1 MSIGGTSMS
10 AYKGSTDEK
19 PLRGIDDSPVRLRPE
34 NPRYFYYNGKP
45 IVLITATEHYGAVL
59 NRNFDFI
66 SYLDEMADKKV
77 NLSRCFLLFRELEG
91 PPKNP
96 HSPCK
101 PLPGEYIAP
110 FLRTGPGYATDGYPK
125 FDLQRWNPEFFQRL
139 HAFLDEASRH
149 GIIVELTLFSNNYG
163 DLVWNLNPFNAKNN
177 VNGVGDTIWQEYT
190 TMLHVGMWNLQ
201 QRYVRKVVQ
210 EVNQYDNIYFEICNE
225 PFGDIG
231 GRAINREVD
240 KWQAAIR
247 NLIREEDT
255 KLPKQHLIFQTPIY
269 RGYHGDQLDFLLDN
283 KEVSA
288 VNVHCGWVWCRGK
301 MYPLGRGFEYDVG
314 LQGLHYLWTSWHH
327 EASKPLVMDEDNV
340 ASGYLCDEAWTI
352 HRKRAWT
359 IVFSGGHYDMI
370 DFSIQVGGQERGT
383 PESRE
388 KIRSW
393 MKHLSEFIHSLDFVH
408 SRPLR
413 GFPVAK
419 PEGTNAATL
428 AIGRGEW
435 VVYLADSRE
444 INEFEYGSPRSGKLV
459 LPLPE
464 GRYEARLYSPEK
476 GEYIEDG
483 IQLFNNGKATLMLK
497 SFTHDIVVH
506 VKHI

>member
-1 MSIGGTSMS
+1 MSL
-10 AYKGSTDEK
+10 YKEFSREK
-19 PLRGIDDSPVRLRPE
+19 LLGGIDDSLVRLHPE

-59 NRNFDFI
+59 NRNFDFT
-66 SYLDEMADKKV
+66 SYLDETADKKV
-77 NLSRCFLLFRELEG
+77 TLSRCFLLYRELEDT
-91 PPKNP
+91 PRNP

-101 PLPGEYIAP
+101 PLAGEYIAP
-110 FLRTGPGYATDGYPK
+110 FLRTGPGYATDGYLK
-125 FDLQRWNPEFFQRL
+125 FDLQRWDPEFFQRL
-139 HAFLDEASRH
+139 HAFLDESSRR
-149 GIIVELTLFSNNYG
+149 GIIVELTLFHNTDN
-163 DLVWNLNPFNAKNN
+163 DLCWNLNPFNAKNN
-177 VNGVGDTIWQEYT
+177 VNGMEGAIWQEYT
-190 TMLHVGMWNLQ
+190 TMLNPGIWNLQ
-201 QRYVRKVVQ
+201 QRYVRKIVQ
-210 EVNQYDNIYFEICNE
+210 EVNRYDNIYFEICGE
-225 PFGDIG
+225 PAADIG
-231 GRAINREVD
+231 GRAKMREVE
-240 KWQAAIR
+240 KWQVAIR
-247 NLIREEDT
+247 DLIREEEA
-255 KLPKQHLIFQTPIY
+255 KLPKQHLIFEMPIY
-269 RGYHGDQLDFLLDN
+269 PGNFGYQLDPLLDN

-288 VNVHCGWVWCRGK
+288 VNVHSASARCRGK
-301 MYPLGRGFEYDVG
+301 IYPLGVSNAHD
-314 LQGLHYLWTSWHH
+314 LGLHFLHHLWTSWYE

-340 ASGYLCDEAWTI
+340 GFSLYDEDWI
-352 HRKRAWT
+352 INRKRAWT

-413 GFPVAK
+413 DFPVAK

-428 AIGRGEW
+428 TIGKGEW
-435 VVYLADSRE
+435 VIYLADSRE
-444 INEFEYGSPRSGKLV
+444 INEFECGSPRSGKLV

-464 GRYEARLYSPEK
+464 GRYEVRLYSPEK

-483 IQLFNNGKATLMLK
+483 IQHSSNGKTTLMLK

-506 VKHI
+506 VKRI

>member
-1 MSIGGTSMS
+1 MS
-10 AYKGSTDEK
+10 AYKGSTNEK
-19 PLRGIDDSPVRLRPE
+19 PLRGIDDSPVRLHPE

-66 SYLDEMADKKV
+66 SYLDEMTDKKV

-91 PPKNP
+91 IPKNP

-139 HAFLDEASRH
+139 HAFLDEASRR
-149 GIIVELTLFSNNYG
+149 GIIVELTLFSSNYH

-177 VNGVGDTIWQEYT
+177 VNGVGDTIWQEYI
-190 TMLHVGMWNLQ
+190 TMLHVDMWNLQ

-225 PFGDIG
+225 PFADIG
-231 GRAINREVD
+231 GRATNREVE
-240 KWQAAIR
+240 KWQVAVR
-247 NLIREEDT
+247 DLIREEDT
-255 KLPKQHLIFQTPIY
+255 KLPKRHLIFQMQIY
-269 RGYHGDQLDFLLDN
+269 RGYHGDQLDPLLDN

-288 VNVHCGWVWCRGK
+288 VNVHLGSVWCHGK

-340 ASGYLCDEAWTI
+340 ASGYLRDKAWTI

-413 GFPVAK
+413 DFPAAK

-428 AIGRGEW
+428 AIGKGEW

-459 LPLPE
+459 LPSPE

-483 IQLFNNGKATLMLK
+483 IQLSSNGKATLMLK